1 MVILATHRTK
11 VTKLLKIIAGII
23 KKDKSIKKMKE
34 YKILV
39 QKEKFLKNSDTQFEV
54 ELNNLA
60 KEGWRILNTVR
71 LTHSNALKVIMERDK
86 NR

>member
-1 MVILATHRTK
+1 
-11 VTKLLKIIAGII
+11 
-23 KKDKSIKKMKE
+23 MKE

-39 QKEKFLKNSDTQFEV
+39 QKEKFLKNSDTQFEM